1 MPLIFF
7 FEKKSYFSGV
17 MDSGIKIRIFGTQP
31 SHLWN
36 TTVTSHRANKAE
48 YSYTELTQ
56 VVKVTTFRQD
66 GQESYK
72 GDLTHRHVTR
82 CKQEYMDHKL
92 VALNM
97 EAKEMVID
105 TFRFPSC
112 CSCYVDRSIGWH

>member
-1 MPLIFF
+1 MNHP
-7 FEKKSYFSGV
+7 
-17 MDSGIKIRIFGTQP
+17 
-31 SHLWN
+31 HN
-36 TTVTSHRANKAE
+36 H
-48 YSYTELTQ
+48 TELTQ
-56 VVKVTTFRQD
+56 VVKVTTCRQD
-66 GQESYK
+66 GQECYK